1 MKIKA
6 ICLLL
11 ALGLFMTGCGRRN
24 ENNKNDVSDN
34 IVSGGMSDISDG
46 MSDIKED
53 IKDGASD
60 LNDDLTPG
68 GDHNDSRGDRDHD
81 NIVGNGDN
89 EDDLQSGDGY
99 GSDIFEND
107 IPSAQSELNKEEDVP
122 TGASLSETE
131 LLALNNDKKGWGQG
145 VNVDEKNRPVG
156 SLDYQQK
163 YGAYDAYFIGEGE
176 KVIYLTFD
184 EGWENGYTAPIL
196 DVLQEKNVPAVF
208 FCTLDYIEK
217 WPDLIKR
224 MIDEGHA
231 VGNHSDNH
239 PSFPDLSVEE
249 CRSEVMN
256 VHDYM
261 VSEYGYEMTLFRA
274 PAGEFSERTL
284 AELQMLGYKSVFWS
298 FAYRDWEVNNQMGV
312 DKAFP
317 KVVGALHDGAI
328 YLLHAVSSDNAA
340 LLGDFIDE
348 ARAQGYEFKL
358 FQ

>member
-1 MKIKA
+1 MKIKVL
-6 ICLLL
+6 CLLL
-11 ALGLFMTGCGRRN
+11 TLGLLMTGCGRRN
-24 ENNKNDVSDN
+24 ENDKNDSSDN
-34 IVSGGMSDISDG
+34 VVSNGMSDISDG

-53 IKDGASD
+53 IKDGVSD
-60 LNDDLTPG
+60 LNDDLTPSDDQG
-68 GDHNDSRGDRDHD
+68 GSRGDRDHD
-81 NIVGNGDN
+81 SIVGNGDN
-89 EDDLQSGDGY
+89 EDSLQSGDGY

-107 IPSAQSELNKEEDVP
+107 TPSQDSSTTKEEDVP

-131 LLALNNDKKGWGQG
+131 LMALDNSKKGWGQG
-145 VNVDEKNRPVG
+145 VNVDEKNRPLG

-163 YGAYDAYFIGEGE
+163 YGSYDAYFIGEEE

-184 EGWENGYTAPIL
+184 EGWENGLTPAIL
-196 DVLQEKNVPAVF
+196 DTLKEKQVPAVF

-217 WPDLIKR
+217 YPDLIRR

-261 VSEYGYEMTLFRA
+261 VNEYGYEMTLFRA

-298 FAYRDWEVNNQMGV
+298 FAYKDWEVDNQMGV
-312 DKAFP
+312 DKAYA
-317 KVVGALHDGAI
+317 KVTGALHDGAI

-348 ARAQGYEFKL
+348 ARARGYEFKL